1 MPDALTIR
9 RNSAFL
15 TALNGH
21 GEAIGRK
28 PTVREKTSQAMK
40 ELPIERAFTL
50 LEPGPVTLV
59 TTAAGRKKNI
69 MTISWTL
76 VMDFT
81 PKLAFVTGAWNHSFQ
96 ALVLTKECVIAI
108 PSADMS
114 ETVVR
119 IGCCSG
125 ADTDKFREFG
135 LTPAKAKT
143 VKAPLIAECI
153 ANIECRVIDHVKKH
167 NLFVLE
173 GVQAWIDPDH
183 QRRRAFHAVGDG
195 TFVADGRKF
204 SHRALMANKLP
215 PGT

>member
-1 MPDALTIR
+1 
-9 RNSAFL
+9 
-15 TALNGH
+15 
-21 GEAIGRK
+21 
-28 PTVREKTSQAMK
+28 MK
-40 ELPIERAFTL
+40 EFPLEKVFTL

-59 TTAAGRKKNI
+59 TTAIGRKKNV

-81 PKLAFVTGAWNHSFQ
+81 PKLAFVTGAWNHSYQ
-96 ALVLTKECVIAI
+96 ALMQTKECVIAI

-135 LTPAKAKT
+135 LTPVKAKA

-153 ANIECRVIDHVKKH
+153 ANIECRVIDHVARH

-173 GVQAWIDPDH
+173 AVNAWIDPDAKV
-183 QRRRAFHAVGDG
+183 RRTFHAVGDG

-204 SHRALMANKLP
+204 SHRALMDEKLP
-215 PGT
+215 PGV

>member
-1 MPDALTIR
+1 MSTKNQPHTM
-9 RNSAFL
+9 
-15 TALNGH
+15 
-21 GEAIGRK
+21 
-28 PTVREKTSQAMK
+28 PTVRKTINRAMQ
-40 ELPIERAFTL
+40 ELPIERAFML

-81 PKLAFVTGAWNHSFQ
+81 PKLAFVTGPWNHSFE
-96 ALVLTKECVIAI
+96 ALVQTKECVIAI

-114 ETVVR
+114 ETVVK

-125 ADTDKFREFG
+125 ADTDKFRTFR

-153 ANIECRVIDHVKKH
+153 ANLECRVIDHVKKH

-173 GVQAWIDPDH
+173 GVQAWIDPASKS
-183 QRRRAFHAVGDG
+183 RRTFHAVGDG

-204 SHRALMANKLP
+204 SHRALMAEKLP
-215 PGT
+215 PGV